1 MGEYDEFEQARV
13 EDARLRS
20 MLKKMAEED
29 RAKRVEAMTDAE
41 VAKALRELLDTP
53 RLSWP
58 ANWALVVAKA
68 ARLLERPTLE
78 VVK

>member
-1 MGEYDEFEQARV
+1 MSDYASGYVNGILRV
-13 EDARLRS
+13 LGAQER
-20 MLKKMAEED
+20 AE
-29 RAKRVEAMTDAE
+29 RVEAMTDAE

-58 ANWALVVAKA
+58 ANWVLVVAKA
-68 ARLLERPTLE
+68 ATLLERPTLE